1 LSTQRQ
7 THIADLQPNRRGLVI
22 DFKVLKTEAPRTVT
36 NRSDGSSHRVADVL
50 VGDSTGC
57 VLLTLWDNDI
67 ALAQVGSILRMTSGQ
82 TGFFQGR
89 LRLSLGRGGA
99 LQPSTTSI
107 TEVNTERNLSIA
119 VHPAQE
125 ASRGRGRPGDD
136 RGPPIRRT
144 KGFKW
149 SRI

>member
-1 LSTQRQ
+1 MSTLRQ

-67 ALAQVGSILRMTSGQ
+67 TRATVGSVLRMASGQ

-89 LRLSLGRGGA
+89 LRLSLGRGGS
-99 LQPSTTSI
+99 LQPSTATIS
-107 TEVNTERNLSIA
+107 EVNTERNLSVA
-119 VHPAQE
+119 VHPAQDP
-125 ASRGRGRPGDD
+125 SRGRGRRDDD